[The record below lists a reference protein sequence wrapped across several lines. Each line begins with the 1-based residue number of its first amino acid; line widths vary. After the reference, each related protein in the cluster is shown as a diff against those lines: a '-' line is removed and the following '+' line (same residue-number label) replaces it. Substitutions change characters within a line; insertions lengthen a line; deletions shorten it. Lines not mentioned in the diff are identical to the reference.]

1 VIILTKTALGVFY
14 NIREVNK
21 IKGVIIMQTFA
32 KVINVPDYQP
42 REKHPTILNGFD
54 SLKSGEFMQIVNDH
68 DPKPLHYQFMI
79 EKPDQFTWEYLEQGP
94 ETWRVAIG
102 KK

>member
-1 VIILTKTALGVFY
+1 
-14 NIREVNK
+14 
-21 IKGVIIMQTFA
+21 MQTFA
-32 KVINVPDYQP
+32 KVINVPDFPP

-54 SLKSGEFMQIVNDH
+54 ELQSGEVMLIVNDH
-68 DPKPLHYQFMI
+68 DPRPLQYQFMM
-79 EKPDQFTWEYLEQGP
+79 EREDQFTWEYLEQGP